1 MIPDIY
7 LHFMD
12 RQLQESLDAP
22 MTEEEIIRIILLSL
36 LMSNNIYVS
45 FTHICATSLM
55 YPNVNKIMNELQK
68 NGTVSF
74 LLSANSG
81 IEYIYKS
88 QERYKNNRKRYPFYF
103 DEKTI
108 INVPVD
114 CIPRRL
120 SSTEYIRNGLRNILI
135 DENYKSNDIITK
147 IIKTYM
153 PQDQWEALTIDAFSR
168 CFDDSSIFGNTN
180 QLFRIKSRND
190 MRRLLN
196 CLHHESLIQET
207 GASII
212 TNILKCQYYDRIDDE
227 SPYDFQIYNTL
238 LTPFVFYNQYT
249 LKERIKMILDFRKSQ
264 YWDNTVKE
272 LYDIADSVRRYCDL
286 RIENKNIYIYKIRV
300 LKDIYESCVKAAD
313 KVGGI
318 FSNLPLYFELVKFY
332 LKEKGIEYVMKEHL
346 ETRKILLVV
355 ATKLELTCLLDTLK
369 KNNLLFTHITKGNL
383 VIYMLKFTGSQIY
396 IIASQSGS
404 TGSGGATLSIY
415 EAVKSTNPDMIIL
428 GGIAFGARQESQK
441 LGDILVSKQ
450 IWSYEPERVS
460 MSGNKSRGDKIT
472 ANPMLLNIF
481 TSSSVEWTGANVEF
495 GLIAS
500 GEKLVDSKKFLNQ
513 LKKREPE
520 IIGGEMEGTAL
531 VSVGQNTLK
540 PWIMVKAICDWGY
553 RKTCSFQMQA
563 AQNAFEYILYT
574 IQQFGWR

>member
-1 MIPDIY
+1 
-7 LHFMD
+7 MD
-12 RQLQESLDAP
+12 RQLQESLDTP
-22 MTEEEIIRIILLSL
+22 MTEKEIIQVIFLSL
-36 LMSNNIYVS
+36 LMTNNIYAS

-55 YPNVNKIMNELQK
+55 YPNVNKFINELQ
-68 NGTVSF
+68 NSGMVSF
-74 LLSANSG
+74 LLAADSV
-81 IEYIYKS
+81 IEFIYKS
-88 QERYKNNRKRYPFYF
+88 QERYKNNRKRYPFYY
-103 DEKTI
+103 DEKAIT
-108 INVPVD
+108 NVPVD
-114 CIPRRL
+114 FIPRKL
-120 SSTEYIRNGLRNILI
+120 SSTEYIRNGLRNFLI
-135 DENYKSNDIITK
+135 DKNSKPNDIIIK
-147 IIKTYM
+147 IIKAYK
-153 PQDQWEALTIDAFSR
+153 PQDQWEALTIDAFSP
-168 CFDDSSIFGNTN
+168 CFDDSNIFGNTN

-196 CLHHESLIQET
+196 CLHHKSLIQET

-212 TNILKCQYYDRIDDE
+212 TNILKCQYYDRIDDK

-238 LTPFVFYNQYT
+238 LTPFVFGNQCT
-249 LKERIKMILDFRKSQ
+249 LNDRIKMILDFRKSP
-264 YWDNTVKE
+264 YWNITVKE
-272 LYDIADSVRRYCDL
+272 LYDIVASIRRYCNL
-286 RIENKNIYIYKIRV
+286 QRENENIYIYKIRV
-300 LKDIYESCVKAAD
+300 LKDINQSCIKATN
-313 KVGGI
+313 KVGRS
-318 FSNLPLYFELVKFY
+318 FSNLPLYLELVKFY
-332 LKEKGIEYVMKEHL
+332 LKEKGIEYVMEDHL
-346 ETRKILLVV
+346 ETTKVLLVV

-383 VIYMLKFTGSQIY
+383 VIYMFKFVSSQIY

-404 TGSGGATLSIY
+404 TGAGGATLSIY

-428 GGIAFGARQESQK
+428 GGIAFGARKKSQK

-460 MSGNKSRGDKIT
+460 TQGNKSRGDKIT

-500 GEKLVDSKKFLNQ
+500 GEKLVDSKEFLNH
-513 LKKREPE
+513 LKKKEPE

-553 RKTCSFQMQA
+553 KKTSSFQMQA

-574 IQQFGWR
+574 IEHFIWR